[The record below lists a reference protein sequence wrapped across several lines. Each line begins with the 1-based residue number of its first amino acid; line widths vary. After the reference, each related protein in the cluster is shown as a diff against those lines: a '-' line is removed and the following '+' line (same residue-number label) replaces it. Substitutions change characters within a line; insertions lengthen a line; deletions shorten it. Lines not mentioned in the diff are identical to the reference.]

1 MFPPAETTM
10 RLASLVVVT
19 IAGMLAVRLQPPA
32 VPYPEGFREW
42 AHVKSGLVGPQ
53 SARFAG
59 LGGLHHVYAN
69 PAARRALADG
79 QWKDGAIIVL
89 DRFEAVEANGDTK
102 EGKRLSLDVM
112 VRDSAR
118 YAATGGWGFD
128 RFAGDTRNGTV
139 GASAGKA
146 CFNCHAEQGNQRM
159 VFTSWRP

>member
-1 MFPPAETTM
+1 M
-10 RLASLVVVT
+10 RPTLFIVTAVAAVLAARSN
-19 IAGMLAVRLQPPA
+19 PPA

-42 AHVKSGLVGPQ
+42 AHVKSGLIGPT
-53 SARFAG
+53 SERFAG

-79 QWKDGAIIVL
+79 QWTDGAIIVL
-89 DRFEAVEANGDTK
+89 DRFEALEANGDTK

-118 YAATGGWGFD
+118 YSTTGGWGFE
-128 RFAGDTRNGTV
+128 RFAGDTRNGVV
-139 GASAGKA
+139 GANAANA
-146 CFNCHAEQGNQRM
+146 CFTCHAAQANPRM